1 MENISVYIANSD
13 DFDEIFERISGIV
26 HAFLPNHDMG
36 RIGEVSQ
43 YVARAFEGDLS
54 GYQDLQTLYH
64 NRAHTLEVVLC
75 TARMLHSLYLSGR
88 EFGPDIVDAALI
100 GAYLHDIG
108 YLKNDAEVGGTGAQ
122 FTATHVLRGVD
133 FFGTHFPSFPAPL
146 AETVRKVILSTDHR
160 LPVSRLSFDS
170 PQERLAALATAN
182 GDLIGQMAN
191 REYLERL
198 ALLFLEFREA
208 NMGGFKDLHDLL
220 EKTQAF
226 YRMTQTRLVTE
237 LDGLGALLDLHFEA
251 ATGVKRNYYF
261 EVIQRNLD
269 YLHKLLQASPGDRMS
284 MLKRGN
290 ILDRIAH
297 LL

>member
-1 MENISVYIANSD
+1 MENISAYIANSD
-13 DFDEIFERISGIV
+13 SFDEIFERISGIV
-26 HAFLPNHDMG
+26 HSFAPDHDMG
-36 RIGEVSQ
+36 RVGEVSR
-43 YVARAFEGDLS
+43 YVERGFSGNLS

-75 TARMLHSLYLSGR
+75 TARMLHSLHLSGR
-88 EFGPDIVDAALI
+88 GIAPDLVDASLI
-100 GAYLHDIG
+100 GAYLHDVG
-108 YLKNDAEVGGTGAQ
+108 YLKHDDEIGGTGAQ
-122 FTATHVLRGVD
+122 FTDTHVLRGVD
-133 FFGTHFPSFPAPL
+133 FFGTHFPTFPASL
-146 AETVRKVILSTDHR
+146 AETVKKVILSTDHR

-191 REYLERL
+191 RQYLERL
-198 ALLFLEFREA
+198 AFLFLEFREA
-208 NMGGFKDLHDLL
+208 RMGGFKDLHDLL

-237 LDGLGALLDLHFEA
+237 LDGLGVLLELHFEA
-251 ATGVKRNYYF
+251 AMGVKRNYYF

-269 YLHKLLQASPGDRMS
+269 YLHKLIQTPPEDRMS

-290 ILDRIAH
+290 ILERIAH